1 MEVLS
6 IKAVFPNGL
15 NESIKTAFPDV
26 TPIIKPEFISNTENL
41 NGHWIAGFT
50 QADGSFGLNLYK
62 SSGMK
67 LGYSVAPTLRITQHE
82 RDYLVL
88 EKIIEFWGCGN
99 LYNLSEAR
107 KEWTIKVSNT
117 SDLVD
122 IIIPFYQK
130 YNLYGAK
137 YEDFLDFSTGVSIFK
152 AKGHLT
158 SEGLSKLK
166 ELSSGMN
173 SLRKF

>member
-1 MEVLS
+1 M
-6 IKAVFPNGL
+6 
-15 NESIKTAFPDV
+15 
-26 TPIIKPEFISNTENL
+26 
-41 NGHWIAGFT
+41 H
-50 QADGSFGLNLYK
+50 
-62 SSGMK
+62 
-67 LGYSVAPTLRITQHE
+67 
-82 RDYLVL
+82 
-88 EKIIEFWGCGN
+88 
-99 LYNLSEAR
+99 NLSEAR

>member
-1 MEVLS
+1 M
-6 IKAVFPNGL
+6 G
-15 NESIKTAFPDV
+15 T
-26 TPIIKPEFISNTENL
+26 
-41 NGHWIAGFT
+41 IAGFT

-62 SSGMK
+62 NSGMK
-67 LGYSVAPTLRITQHE
+67 LGYSIAPTLRITQHQ

-99 LYNLSEAR
+99 LHNLSEAR